1 MVPAP
6 TISLKLMS
14 TLLPEAKGATIVAK
28 TEDPAVVPFP
38 LGSFHSV
45 TLEMPVAAFPVP
57 EKVKV
62 RLFNCRLSPLV
73 LSTLNCRI
81 TWLEEPAVT
90 VWFAGELFP

>member
-38 LGSFHSV
+38 LGSFHKV
-45 TLEMPVAAFPVP
+45 MLEIPVAAFPVP
-57 EKVKV
+57 LKV
-62 RLFNCRLSPLV
+62 RVKPFN
-73 LSTLNCRI
+73 
-81 TWLEEPAVT
+81 
-90 VWFAGELFP
+90 